1 MIVDDRDLG
10 IGTGTPLVSKI
21 AELLG
26 IIIYLLFLN
35 PVAFFITDLLW
46 IVLSALVISHTLR
59 DQVQRGLLG
68 VAVVVL
74 LVLVAVVWGAMLN
87 AFLMGWFNRLVF
99 GRPIFGKV
107 GGADRASFFAALRAS
122 RLLHIEIDD
131 ADRDLAREFNRLDMD
146 VTKYLI
152 HQNYNAFVEKHFA
165 ADPDS
170 RDRALGEWEDVWEK
184 KLLDVGL
191 PDYRLRD
198 AFDLDNLAYRV
209 VPLKLTASASLI
221 SPLLKFFQ
229 LAMIYLVARVLN
241 FDSPV
246 ITAVQV
252 AVFLTLILSILWNI
266 YHSYRVSELEFA
278 GNYETLP
285 PDVRE
290 QFAERFAPY
299 LGRSLSLRR
308 VTVDQEYYALVRSY
322 QMRYILITALNTIL
336 MLVWV
341 GLLLLIA
348 LVIPSVDRSYLF
360 TWYRDLSLGILLIPL
375 VFYLG
380 FYLVSIFVHSFRSFL
395 AALVAGAVSALLPFG
410 LTYLAT
416 GDFEFGDVNSALSS
430 IVAGLG
436 VTIATLI
443 VTNLTSSLSGDG

>member
-1 MIVDDRDLG
+1 MIDDRDLG
-10 IGTGTPLVSKI
+10 IGSSTPLVGKI
-21 AELLG
+21 AEILG

-59 DQVQRGLLG
+59 SQMQSGLLAI
-68 VAVVVL
+68 AVVVL
-74 LVLVAVVWGAMLN
+74 LALVAVVWGAMLN
-87 AFLMGWFNRLVF
+87 TFLMGWFNRLVF
-99 GRPIFGKV
+99 GRPIFNKI

-122 RLLHIEIDD
+122 RLLHIEIDE
-131 ADRDLAREFNRLDMD
+131 ADRDFAREFNRLDMD
-146 VTKYLI
+146 VTKYLL
-152 HQNYNAFVEKHFA
+152 HRNYSAFVAKRFA
-165 ADPDS
+165 ADPD
-170 RDRALGEWEDVWEK
+170 AQAKAEGEWESVWEK

-191 PDYRLRD
+191 PDYRLRE

-229 LAMIYLVARVLN
+229 LAMIYMVARVLN
-241 FDSPV
+241 ADSPV
-246 ITAVQV
+246 ITAAQV

-278 GNYETLP
+278 GNYENLP
-285 PDVRE
+285 PDVQE
-290 QFAERFAPY
+290 HFAERFAPF
-299 LGRSLSLRR
+299 LGKSLSLRR
-308 VTVDQEYYALVRSY
+308 VTVDKEYYELVRSY
-322 QMRYILITALNTIL
+322 QMRHILITALNTIL
-336 MLVWV
+336 MLLWV

-348 LVIPSVDRSYLF
+348 LVTRSVDREYVF
-360 TWYRDLSLGILLIPL
+360 AWYRDLSLGILLIPL
-375 VFYLG
+375 IFYLG

-395 AALVAGAVSALLPFG
+395 AALVAGAASALLPFG
-410 LTYLAT
+410 ITYLAT

-443 VTNLTSSLSGDG
+443 VTSLTSTLSGDG